1 MHDID
6 FLPADYVCVQ
16 TTRKN
21 NNWLRGLFVAV
32 LALMAVGWVAQQR
45 SIQELAARRHRTQQ
59 QASAMLSKLESE
71 DQLRLELKQLENGRR
86 LLDGL
91 RAQVPATR
99 WLVAIVNALPTQSSI
114 AEIHSE
120 IDEGTEPNLPLEQN
134 GQAKPGSAPAPDSIQ
149 QDLDRMTK
157 LTPRR
162 TVVISVRGSAAD
174 DLEVSRFLTALNQT
188 GLFERVQLLF
198 TDQDSRQERTLR
210 TFAIRLRTRP
220 LGKPQRTSAQP
231 VALGNV
237 PSARN

>member
-32 LALMAVGWVAQQR
+32 LALMVVGWVAQQR
-45 SIQELAARRHRTQQ
+45 AIHELSTRRHRTQQ
-59 QASAMLSKLESE
+59 QATAMLSQLESE
-71 DQLRLELKQLENGRR
+71 DQLRLELKQVENKQR
-86 LLDGL
+86 LLNGL

-99 WLVAIVNALPTQSSI
+99 WLVAIVGALPAQAAIT
-114 AEIHSE
+114 EIHSE
-120 IDEGTEPNLPLEQN
+120 VDEGADLNVRPEPN
-134 GQAKPGSAPAPDSIQ
+134 GQAKPDSAQSLDIIQ
-149 QDLDRMTK
+149 QDLDRLAK

-162 TVVISVRGSAAD
+162 SVMISVRGSAAD
-174 DLEVSRFLTALNQT
+174 DLEVSRFLTVLNQT

-198 TDQDSRQERTLR
+198 TDQDTRQEQTLR

-220 LGKPQRTSAQP
+220 LSKPERTPAQP
-231 VALGNV
+231 VAIGHRAHV
-237 PSARN
+237 RH

>member
-45 SIQELAARRHRTQQ
+45 SIQELSARRHRTQQ
-59 QASAMLSKLESE
+59 QANAMLSQLESE
-71 DQLRLELKQLENGRR
+71 DPLRLELKRLENSRR

-99 WLVAIVNALPTQSSI
+99 WLVAIVTALPTQASI
-114 AEIHSE
+114 TEIHSE
-120 IDEGTEPNLPLEQN
+120 IDEGAELNVRPEQN
-134 GQAKPGSAPAPDSIQ
+134 GQTKPGSAPAPDLIQ
-149 QDLDRMTK
+149 QDLDRLTK

-198 TDQDSRQERTLR
+198 TDQDSRQERMLR
-210 TFAIRLRTRP
+210 TFAVRLRTKP
-220 LGKPQRTSAQP
+220 IHKPQRSPAQP
-231 VALGNV
+231 VAFGHRINI
-237 PSARN
+237 RQ